1 LYRVGL
7 PELETVTGEAGHS
20 GEVRKRLPGF
30 VISEYWVL
38 YLSAVCFLV
47 LLPFTPRLASLENI
61 RNIFSNML
69 PLLVVAVG
77 ETIVLIT
84 GGIDLSVT
92 AVIGLSSVIGA
103 SIMTSDQG
111 LLGGSPVA
119 AAAGIGGMVLVGLAV
134 GWLNG
139 LSVAWL
145 RMPPFIATL
154 TSMMFFSG
162 LAVWL
167 TQSRPIYDLPAR
179 FNQLGQ
185 GDWLWVPNPLIVA
198 GAVAALAHILL
209 SRSLP
214 GRWIY
219 AVGASART
227 ALISGVPV
235 SRVVTFAYV
244 VSGCCAAVASVLYTA
259 RLETG
264 SPVLGQRILL
274 DVIGATVIGGTS
286 LFGGKGRVL
295 WTVMGVWFICLIDN
309 SLNML
314 GLSYFLVMIVKGGII
329 LFAALVDAA
338 RTRALA
344 GDGRRIP

>member
-1 LYRVGL
+1 MSRW
-7 PELETVTGEAGHS
+7 
-20 GEVRKRLPGF
+20 KRL
-30 VISEYWVL
+30 VVSDYWVL
-38 YLSAVCFLV
+38 YLSIVCFVALF
-47 LLPFTPRLASLENI
+47 PFTPRLASAENV

-69 PLLVVAVG
+69 PLLVVAIG

-92 AVIGLSSVIGA
+92 AVIGLASVIGA
-103 SIMTSDQG
+103 SIMSSDHG
-111 LLGGSPVA
+111 VLAGHPAA
-119 AAAGIGGMVLVGLAV
+119 AAAGVAIMILVGVVV

-139 LSVAWL
+139 MAVTRL
-145 RMPPFIATL
+145 RMPPFIVTL
-154 TSMMFFSG
+154 TSMMFLSG

-179 FNQLGQ
+179 FNELAQ
-185 GDWLWVPNPLIVA
+185 GAWLWLPNPFVVA
-198 GAVAALAHILL
+198 GVLAVSAHVLL
-209 SRSLP
+209 SRSLL

-219 AVGASART
+219 AVGINART
-227 ALISGVPV
+227 SLISGVPV
-235 SRVVTFAYV
+235 NRVITFAYAT
-244 VSGCCAAVASVLYTA
+244 SGGCAAVASILYTA

-286 LFGGKGRVL
+286 LFGGKGNAL
-295 WTVMGVWFICLIDN
+295 WTVFGVSFICLIDN

-314 GLSYFLVMIVKGGII
+314 GLSYFIVMMVKGGVI

-338 RTRALA
+338 RTRVLA
-344 GDGRRIP
+344 A

>member
-1 LYRVGL
+1 MDPQVQMNRW
-7 PELETVTGEAGHS
+7 
-20 GEVRKRLPGF
+20 KRLM
-30 VISEYWVL
+30 VSDYWVL
-38 YLSAVCFLV
+38 YLSIACFLA
-47 LLPFTPRLASLENI
+47 LFPFTPRLASIENI

-69 PLLVVAVG
+69 PLLVVAIG

-92 AVIGLSSVIGA
+92 SVIGLSSVIGA
-103 SIMTSDQG
+103 SIMSSDQG
-111 LLGGSPVA
+111 LLAGNPAA
-119 AAAGIGGMVLVGLAV
+119 AAAGVAAMILAGVFV

-139 LSVAWL
+139 IAVTRL

-154 TSMMFFSG
+154 TSMMFFGG

-179 FNQLGQ
+179 FIELGQ
-185 GDWLWVPNPLIVA
+185 GAWLWLPNSLAVA
-198 GAVAALAHILL
+198 GVTAVFAHVLL
-209 SRSLP
+209 SRSLL

-219 AVGASART
+219 AVGTNART
-227 ALISGVPV
+227 SLISGVPV
-235 SRVVTFAYV
+235 NRVVTFAYAA
-244 VSGCCAAVASVLYTA
+244 SGGCAAVASVLYTA

-286 LFGGKGRVL
+286 LFGGKGNAL
-295 WTVMGVWFICLIDN
+295 WTVFGVSFICLIDN

-314 GLSYFLVMIVKGGII
+314 GLSYFVVTMVKGGII

-338 RTRALA
+338 RSRILA
-344 GDGRRIP
+344 G